1 MKAGA
6 FIILGG
12 VLGVFQA
19 IQAADTP
26 VDGINKKPEVVPS
39 FTSPGIGADKNAT
52 KKVETPLPALPD
64 LPRVIGQANAPAKP
78 ANLGKFEVIPN
89 KNPFGL
95 IKPQGAQGA
104 KPDIVQP
111 KTIGVP
117 VLIGISHLRNNVRAV
132 LRISAPGSG
141 AAETKRL
148 KAGEMANGVEV
159 LKIDSAKGIVEVKVA
174 GKTFPLEYT
183 GARSSK
189 RPVGAKPLGRPTSTP
204 SAPKPKSTK
213 PEDNGSLQPV
223 PQRPLAEFLD
233 KVRTILPEEPSL
245 YERPAFNAKVQRTVV
260 DPLDIRS
267 QRDIVRGQYSPQPPT
282 DIPVDRR

>member
-12 VLGVFQA
+12 ALGVFQMA
-19 IQAADTP
+19 HGADTP
-26 VDGINKKPEVVPS
+26 VDGVEKKPQVVPS
-39 FTSPGIGADKNAT
+39 FTSPGITPDKNAT
-52 KKVETPLPALPD
+52 EKVETPLPALPSVVVK
-64 LPRVIGQANAPAKP
+64 PKTPAKP
-78 ANLGKFEVIPN
+78 ANLGQFEVIPN

-95 IKPQGAQGA
+95 VKPQGPQGA

-117 VLIGISHLRNNVRAV
+117 VLVGISHIRNNVRAI

-174 GKTFPLEYT
+174 GKTFPLEYD
-183 GARSSK
+183 GRRSGK
-189 RPVGAKPLGRPTSTP
+189 RPVFRKSGGSKPVP
-204 SAPKPKSTK
+204 SPQPQASK
-213 PEDNGSLQPV
+213 PEESSISQPV
-223 PQRPLAEFLD
+223 PERPLTQFLD
-233 KVRTILPEEPSL
+233 KVRTVVPEEPSL
-245 YERPAFNAKVQRTVV
+245 YERPAFNSLVQRTVV
-260 DPLDIRS
+260 DPLDIRA
-267 QRDIVRGQYSPQPPT
+267 QRDIVRGQYSPKPPT